1 MYMTPCLP
9 ISAVDS
15 SIIVQLLSAARSV
28 EVWTSLLPRL
38 SSLPA
43 IEIGALLSS
52 LDLAVEE
59 RSYYTTPLK
68 LKRPRLGQSSLK
80 DTSFLA
86 PPIVEHSVDILSLQ
100 PETFLPL
107 FESLC
112 KRVASLQA
120 ASETLRVDYIASRQ
134 QLILYQQT
142 FRGELTLLQDR
153 LGCDPGLTDVPLRSS
168 WEGISFLHSLVLES
182 LQPNV
187 VSPLL
192 QQQIT
197 TLFQQ
202 LLSPTLVSLQAV
214 QQQVVALE
222 RVLLHQLPPLS

>member
-1 MYMTPCLP
+1 MFTTPCLP

-15 SIIVQLLSAARSV
+15 SIIVHLLSAARSV
-28 EVWTSLLPRL
+28 EVCTSLLPRL

-43 IEIGALLSS
+43 VEIGALLSS

-59 RSYYTTPLK
+59 RSDYTTPLQ
-68 LKRPRLGQSSLK
+68 LNRPRLGQSSLK

-120 ASETLRVDYIASRQ
+120 ASETLRVDSVASR
-134 QLILYQQT
+134 
-142 FRGELTLLQDR
+142 
-153 LGCDPGLTDVPLRSS
+153 
-168 WEGISFLHSLVLES
+168 
-182 LQPNV
+182 
-187 VSPLL
+187 
-192 QQQIT
+192 
-197 TLFQQ
+197 
-202 LLSPTLVSLQAV
+202 
-214 QQQVVALE
+214 
-222 RVLLHQLPPLS
+222 